1 MQFFGSLMILLLNYT
16 LGQMPQATDKLQR
29 QVVTESSDQKHCSL
43 Y

>member
-29 QVVTESSDQKHCSL
+29 QVATVTRNSRS
-43 Y
+43 